1 MWKLEAAAL
10 FHHMVRQLAGEPA
23 GSASNWPTAARVTR
37 LLMRP
42 VRWSQGGEFRKIP
55 EEPGML
61 MKKQTLSEKGGL
73 LLASARNQTI
83 ENNGVAKAHPRLG
96 ISRKQRTKM
105 KG

>member
-1 MWKLEAAAL
+1 
-10 FHHMVRQLAGEPA
+10 
-23 GSASNWPTAARVTR
+23 
-37 LLMRP
+37 
-42 VRWSQGGEFRKIP
+42 
-55 EEPGML
+55 ML